1 MPIET
6 KTDADWYQLM
16 SQTSVT
22 APMWFLFGKN
32 GSLKTE
38 ASKDILEE
46 ISVLYPQINF
56 YFFDMDQ
63 SPGAKSVSSVDRE
76 GTNILYMFG
85 MEFSRFR
92 SVDETVYIQRVD
104 LLIENFNNACN
115 PTNLIEEIEWSG
127 SSHVLTNGSFEIKS
141 ADIFEWSGTNPTLT
155 DGTFEIIPA

>member
-56 YFFDMDQ
+56 YFFDTDQ
-63 SPGAKSVSSVDRE
+63 SPGAKTVSSVDRE
-76 GTNILYMFG
+76 GTNILYIFG

-92 SVDETVYIQRVD
+92 SVDETVYTQRAD
-104 LLIENFNNACN
+104 LLIENFDNSCN
-115 PTNLIEEIEWSG
+115 PTNILEEILWEGIEAIADSG
-127 SSHVLTNGSFEIKS
+127 QGFYTI
-141 ADIFEWSGTNPTLT
+141 
-155 DGTFEIIPA
+155 